1 MYEARKLQSLNICP
15 CRFLQIHHQ
24 TETALLFK

>member
-1 MYEARKLQSLNICP
+1 MYEARKLQSLSICP